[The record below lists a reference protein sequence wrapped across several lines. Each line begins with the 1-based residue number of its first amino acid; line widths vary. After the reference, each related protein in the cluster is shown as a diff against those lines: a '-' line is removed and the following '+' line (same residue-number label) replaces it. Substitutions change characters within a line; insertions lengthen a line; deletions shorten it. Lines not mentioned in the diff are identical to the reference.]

1 MDSSVGGGSSGVVS
15 GVGVCGA
22 GVGGAGVGGAG
33 GAGGRA
39 HWVLTTPKALILES
53 PLASGALSFYQ
64 YNNDQSGQTLVGNMK
79 QFLHEAPYDFQNIT
93 YTLHIF
99 KMLPSHYRQNLGTNN
114 ARLPFTSVWG
124 TKNRFS
130 SGMAFPLA

>member
-1 MDSSVGGGSSGVVS
+1 MDSSVCGGSS

-22 GVGGAGVGGAG
+22 GVVGAGVVGAAG

-64 YNNDQSGQTLVGNMK
+64 YNNDQSGQTLVGNMSMK
-79 QFLHEAPYDFQNIT
+79 HRM
-93 YTLHIF
+93 IF
-99 KMLPSHYRQNLGTNN
+99 RI
-114 ARLPFTSVWG
+114 
-124 TKNRFS
+124 
-130 SGMAFPLA
+130 